1 MVQRSGLFRSRTN
14 KVIGGVAS
22 GIAFNLNTDPTL
34 IRIIFILLAVFWGG
48 GVLLYLILWIALPEE
63 DIPMY
68 NIPGKEN
75 PPGEGSDPMNTSAS
89 REPYPVYR
97 PQNTAPLVLG
107 LILIGVGAAFLVE
120 RYIPRLDFGHLWPFI
135 LVVAGIVLI
144 FTSFTGPK
152 KNDI

>member
-1 MVQRSGLFRSRTN
+1 
-14 KVIGGVAS
+14 VAS
-22 GIAFNLNTDPTL
+22 GLAYHLKTDPTL
-34 IRIIFILLAVFWGG
+34 IRIIFVLLAIFWGG

-68 NIPGKEN
+68 NMPGKQE
-75 PPGEGSDPMNTSAS
+75 PPGESENPGNMGTPPGTSAES
-89 REPYPVYR
+89 YPDYKS
-97 PQNTAPLVLG
+97 QNTAPLVLG
-107 LILIGVGAAFLVE
+107 LILIAVGAAFLVE

-144 FTSFTGPK
+144 FTSFTGTK